1 MEKEKLLFY
10 NEYEEFYE
18 MAKKSVAFQNF
29 CYDSFGQDFSQD
41 GFSDIEQ
48 IDMILPYIPTKG
60 DIHILDVGCGNGK
73 MLGYLQK
80 RTGAFIH
87 GFDYSQKAITNARA
101 LFTQKSD
108 FNVGII
114 GEIEYPNH
122 SFDIVVS
129 MDTMYFSKDMSAFVG
144 QIKRWLKPDGI
155 LFVGYQEG
163 ELVPRT
169 FDEYTTKLAKALKNN
184 GMSFEARN
192 ITKQTY
198 ELHKTKR
205 ETAIIHK
212 SKFEKA
218 GHIKWFDMLMMQTK
232 CVEESYSQFEKAMA
246 RYIYVASVPLTIST
260 NWNSATF

>member
-10 NEYEEFYE
+10 HEYEEFYE
-18 MAKKSVAFQNF
+18 MAEKSVAFQKF

-48 IDMILPYIPTKG
+48 INMILPYIPTRE
-60 DIHILDVGCGNGK
+60 DVHILDIGCGNGK
-73 MLGYLQK
+73 MLGYLQEK
-80 RTGAFIH
+80 TGAFIH
-87 GFDYSQKAITNARA
+87 GFDYSQKAISNAKA
-101 LFTQKSD
+101 LFTQKAD
-108 FNVGII
+108 FSEGII
-114 GEIEYPNH
+114 GQIEYPNH

-169 FDEYTTKLAKALKNN
+169 FDEHTTELAEALTNN
-184 GMSFEARN
+184 GMNFEARN

-198 ELHKTKR
+198 ELLKTKR
-205 ETAIIHK
+205 ETAILHK
-212 SKFEKA
+212 AEFENE
-218 GHIKWFDMLMMQTK
+218 GHTQWFDMLMMQTK
-232 CVEESYSQFEKAMA
+232 WAEGSYQQFEKEMA
-246 RYIYVASVPLTIST
+246 RYIYVARK
-260 NWNSATF
+260 